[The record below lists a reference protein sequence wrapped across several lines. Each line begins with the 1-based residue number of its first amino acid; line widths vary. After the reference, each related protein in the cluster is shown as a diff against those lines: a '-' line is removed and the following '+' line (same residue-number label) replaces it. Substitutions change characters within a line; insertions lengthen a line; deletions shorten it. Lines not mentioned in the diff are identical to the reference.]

1 MVKKLYVLIVV
12 TILLLTLVND
22 SQDKMETQQYS
33 QKAKNS
39 GNQYIVYRMVVD
51 PGGGG

>member
-1 MVKKLYVLIVV
+1 MVKKLYILIVAAM
-12 TILLLTLVND
+12 LLLTLVNS
-22 SQDKMETQQYS
+22 SQGKMETQQYS

-39 GNQYIVYRMVVD
+39 GDQYMMYRMMVD